1 MTNSEEKDQQA
12 QQNTTETSKHQSNE
26 SAQESNWA
34 ENQQVDEEGAE
45 ISPDDVK

>member
-1 MTNSEEKDQQA
+1 MSNPEEKDQQA
-12 QQNTTETSKHQSNE
+12 QPNEQQHEQQQET
-26 SAQESNWA
+26 NWA